1 MAGKFRP
8 NLKLRALTLAEI
20 VGVIALGIAA
30 LTWWDGH
37 RERQETEKQRQE
49 EAQAKAGKSVFLVK
63 AQAAKDGERLNLTSV
78 HSEQVIQTQ
87 TLWFPKDVRADKV
100 ELTGDARL
108 DADLIADGV
117 RKVKA
122 ESGRVP
128 VVVETTFIQDGQTK
142 TDDAIY
148 SLAYSLHHRLLLP
161 DQVRLKGLALAKH
174 EVKGQPQDAAD
185 KIWADG
191 K

>member
-1 MAGKFRP
+1 MKF
-8 NLKLRALTLAEI
+8 KVRALSLAEI
-20 VGVIALGIAA
+20 VGVLALAIAG

-37 RERQETEKQRQE
+37 RERQDTEKVRQE
-49 EAQAKAGKSVFLVK
+49 EAQAKAGRSSFLVK
-63 AQAAKDGERLNLTSV
+63 ALAAKDGDRLNLTSV
-78 HSEQVIQTQ
+78 HAEQVIQTQ

-117 RKVKA
+117 RKATKA
-122 ESGRVP
+122 EKGHVP

-148 SLAYSLHHRLLLP
+148 SLSWKLHHRMLLS
-161 DQVRLKGLALAKH
+161 DQLKLEGLSLAQH
-174 EVKGQPQDAAD
+174 GIKGEPQAAAD
-185 KIWADG
+185 KLWE
-191 K
+191 KMK